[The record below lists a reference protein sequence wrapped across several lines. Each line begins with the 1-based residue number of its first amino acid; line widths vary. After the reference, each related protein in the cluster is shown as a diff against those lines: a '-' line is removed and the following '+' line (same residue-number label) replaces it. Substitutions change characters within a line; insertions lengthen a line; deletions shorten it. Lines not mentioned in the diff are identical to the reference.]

1 MKKVPFYLIIFLL
14 TTGFFRSTL
23 EKCADYHFSLSNVL
37 PTAEYATQN
46 VPEAIYKK
54 RYDEY
59 LKKQKI
65 LNIKKQKYKAEWNKL
80 DKCKKYQYFKY
91 GEKVT
96 CKSISFMSDFLHSQK
111 MFVFQLPREPSK
123 TETVIKRKFTENEIK
138 RNLKK
143 FLNQSLKTK
152 LRLADQSKLGG
163 QHYLD
168 WYNACIAYKE
178 ENAQLFNDKYN

>member
-59 LKKQKI
+59 LKEQKI
-65 LNIKKQKYKAEWNKL
+65 LNIKKQKYKVEWNKL
-80 DKCKKYQYFKY
+80 DKCKKYQFYKY
-91 GEKVT
+91 GDKVT
-96 CKSISFMSDFLHSQK
+96 CKSISFFSDFLQHHKIPFYQN
-111 MFVFQLPREPSK
+111 PREPSK